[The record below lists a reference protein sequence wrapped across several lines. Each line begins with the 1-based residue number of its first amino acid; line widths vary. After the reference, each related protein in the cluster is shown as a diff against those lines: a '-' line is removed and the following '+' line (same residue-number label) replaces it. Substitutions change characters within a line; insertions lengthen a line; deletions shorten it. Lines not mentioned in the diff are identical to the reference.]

1 MIAVPDALLVLIDD
15 VLADVDVAAN
25 PYFVALAD
33 GSLSHADFLATQMQF
48 HAAVVEF
55 HRPMAALGA
64 RIDDAVLRA
73 LVFRNV
79 HEELGEGDAGRAH
92 GATFVT
98 FLSRVA
104 REPESATL
112 SRLAALTLRP
122 PLRSFNVA
130 LWGACTSGAVVVGAA
145 VLGIIEQMFADIS
158 MRIGRG
164 SVQRGFISEGEMI
177 HYNLHERLDVRHAA
191 DFFRIAAVGFDV
203 DDSARRAVL
212 DGLRLGAFLFD
223 RLYRDLFAMAKR

>member
-1 MIAVPDALLVLIDD
+1 M
-15 VLADVDVAAN
+15 
-25 PYFVALAD
+25 
-33 GSLSHADFLATQMQF
+33 
-48 HAAVVEF
+48 
-55 HRPMAALGA
+55 
-64 RIDDAVLRA
+64 
-73 LVFRNV
+73 
-79 HEELGEGDAGRAH
+79 
-92 GATFVT
+92 
-98 FLSRVA
+98 
-104 REPESATL
+104 
-112 SRLAALTLRP
+112 
-122 PLRSFNVA
+122 
-130 LWGACTSGAVVVGAA
+130 VVGAA